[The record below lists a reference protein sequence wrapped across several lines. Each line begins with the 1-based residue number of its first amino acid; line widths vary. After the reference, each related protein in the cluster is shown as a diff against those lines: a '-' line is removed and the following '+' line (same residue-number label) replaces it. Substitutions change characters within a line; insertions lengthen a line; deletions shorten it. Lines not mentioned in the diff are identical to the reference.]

1 MPSRPNSNEK
11 RPMSRR
17 QYEAYRRR
25 RQQNMRVIAIMAAVA
40 LVIIAA
46 VVLILIP
53 KAPKDDVVPVAAATP
68 KVEAAPEVTLD
79 PSQTPVPELPEAIS
93 EVGETVPLGDG
104 LRSVRMR
111 VVGDIMMCY
120 SQLVYARDSGYDFH
134 NQFENIA
141 YLLKNADYTM
151 GNMEGTVGKYKN
163 MDYSGYPQFNCPDV
177 VLAALKDSGF
187 DFLTL
192 ANNHMLDRWFDGLKN
207 TVNWVEQ
214 YGFDHVGAY
223 RTREERNA
231 PVVYEVGGIKF
242 GFVAYTHSTNSIE
255 RLAKGLDPGAT
266 EYGVPYIQK
275 ADIAGDIQKLREAG
289 AEVVIAFP
297 HWGEEFLRAP
307 DDTQRQYAR
316 RLAEAGVDIILG
328 SHAHMVQ
335 PMEFQRVTAGE
346 TERQVLTA
354 YCMGNFISDHTLRY
368 TDNGMI
374 LDFTVSEQPDG
385 RFTCDCV
392 GYIPTFTWKQDGL
405 VRVLSSAE
413 YLEKRPYGMDD
424 ANYGRM
430 VEGHCE
436 INEVLGD
443 DFRLIDE

>member
-1 MPSRPNSNEK
+1 MTSKSAKSPVGSAFPRRPGS
-11 RPMSRR
+11 PLRR
-17 QYEAYRRR
+17 A
-25 RQQNMRVIAIMAAVA
+25 
-40 LVIIAA
+40 
-46 VVLILIP
+46 
-53 KAPKDDVVPVAAATP
+53 
-68 KVEAAPEVTLD
+68 
-79 PSQTPVPELPEAIS
+79 
-93 EVGETVPLGDG
+93 
-104 LRSVRMR
+104 RMR
-111 VVGDIMMCY
+111 AVGDIMFCRR
-120 SQLVYARDSGYDFH
+120 QLACAVNSGDDFH
-134 NQFENIA
+134 NQFEMIA
-141 YLLKNADYTM
+141 RHLSNSDFTM
-151 GNMEGTVGKYKN
+151 GNLEGTIGRYGN
-163 MDYSGYPQFNCPDV
+163 IPCSGYPRFNAPD
-177 VLAALKDSGF
+177 AALAPLRDCGV

-192 ANNHMLDRWFDGLKN
+192 ANNHMLDRWEDGVER
-207 TVNWVEQ
+207 TVNHVEK
-214 YGFDHVGAY
+214 YGFGHVGAY
-223 RTREERNA
+223 RNPAEMRR
-231 PVVYEVGGIKF
+231 PVILEVNGIRF
-242 GFVAYTHSTNSIE
+242 GFLAYTQTTNSME
-255 RLAKGLDPGAT
+255 NRAT
-266 EYGVPYIQK
+266 ARRAVELVPYLTM
-275 ADIAGDIQKLREAG
+275 ADFTSDVKRLRGAG

-385 RFTCDCV
+385 RFTCDRV

-405 VRVLSSAE
+405 VRVLSSGE
-413 YLEKRPYGMDD
+413 FLEKRPYGMDD